1 MGGFYVVKQKIVLI
15 GNGMAGVRCV
25 DEILKLEPNRFEVT
39 VFGSENHPN
48 YDRIQ
53 LSKVL
58 QGDTAIDDITLNDW
72 NWYEKNNILLYS
84 GETVLR
90 IDTNKQI
97 VYSDKNREVIYDR
110 LILATGSVPFILPI
124 PGADKKVVTAF
135 RNIEDCERMIEYSKI
150 FKKAAVIGGGLLG
163 LEAARGLLNLGMEVD
178 VIHLGDYLM
187 ERQLDE
193 NAANMLRK
201 ELEKQG
207 MNFLLRKQTAEI
219 LGESRVEGLRFSD
232 GDEIKAHLIVMAV
245 GIKANPQLAIE
256 SGIPVN
262 RGIIVNDYMETD
274 IPNVFAVGECAEH
287 RGMVYG
293 LVAPLYEQ
301 GKVLAKKIFGV
312 EGDAYEGT
320 VLSTKLKVS
329 GVDVFSAGENF
340 EDEQT

>member
-1 MGGFYVVKQKIVLI
+1 
-15 GNGMAGVRCV
+15 MAGVRCL

-97 VYSDKNREVIYDR
+97 VYSDSNREVIYDQ

-124 PGADKKVVTAF
+124 PGADKKGVTAF
-135 RNIEDCERMIEYSKI
+135 RNIEDCEKMIEYSKY

-201 ELEKQG
+201 
-207 MNFLLRKQTAEI
+207 
-219 LGESRVEGLRFSD
+219 
-232 GDEIKAHLIVMAV
+232 
-245 GIKANPQLAIE
+245 
-256 SGIPVN
+256 
-262 RGIIVNDYMETD
+262 
-274 IPNVFAVGECAEH
+274 
-287 RGMVYG
+287 
-293 LVAPLYEQ
+293 
-301 GKVLAKKIFGV
+301 
-312 EGDAYEGT
+312 GT
-320 VLSTKLKVS
+320 
-329 GVDVFSAGENF
+329 
-340 EDEQT
+340 